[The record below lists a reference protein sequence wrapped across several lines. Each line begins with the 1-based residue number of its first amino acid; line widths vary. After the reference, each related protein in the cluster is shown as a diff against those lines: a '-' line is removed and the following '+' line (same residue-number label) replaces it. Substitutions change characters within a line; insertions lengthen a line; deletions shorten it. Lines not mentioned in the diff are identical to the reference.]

1 MTERQG
7 GLEMSV
13 IETLRGSIT
22 SVGFASG
29 HRFVIGDWRHSPIG
43 PFADIMWALPDGRRV
58 LLGEASAAAYIVSVY
73 PFDDVRDQAVTAE
86 RDGRDYAI
94 RSHGLE
100 LHLTIGLARLSL
112 PPRPRRF
119 TATVENWCAR
129 KLLDVRTYGTSPT
142 GVVEWYR
149 TRTAR
154 RVAAATASLNGA
166 DLGSLVPLERP
177 LNFGFTDPPRQPS
190 HVRLR
195 VDLQRRPSPDDS
207 KARRRCRPSGGR
219 RRRAYGR

>member
-1 MTERQG
+1 MEPYGT
-7 GLEMSV
+7 SV

-43 PFADIMWALPDGRRV
+43 PFADVMWARPDGKRI
-58 LLGEASAAAYIVSVY
+58 LLAEAGAAAFVSSVY
-73 PFDDVRDQAVTAE
+73 PFDEVRDDPVAAE
-86 RDGRDYAI
+86 CHGRSYTV
-94 RSHGLE
+94 RTGE
-100 LHLTIGLARLSL
+100 LQMDMKIGVARLSL
-112 PPRPRRF
+112 PPRPRWL

-129 KLLDVRTYGTSPT
+129 KLLDIRTYGTSPT

-154 RVAAATASLNGA
+154 RVVAATASLDGT
-166 DLGSLVPLERP
+166 DLGALAPLDRP
-177 LNFGFTDPPRQPS
+177 LDFGFTDPPRQPS

-195 VDLQRRPSPDDS
+195 VDLQRGSS
-207 KARRRCRPSGGR
+207 LARRPQ
-219 RRRAYGR
+219 A

>member
-1 MTERQG
+1 MEPSG
-7 GLEMSV
+7 NSV

-43 PFADIMWALPDGRRV
+43 PFADVMWARPDGKRI
-58 LLGEASAAAYIVSVY
+58 LLAEAGAAAFVNSVY
-73 PFDDVRDQAVTAE
+73 PFEEVRDEPVTTE
-86 RDGRDYAI
+86 RVGRSYTV
-94 RSHGLE
+94 RTGGLQ
-100 LHLTIGLARLSL
+100 LDMKIGIARFSL
-112 PPRPRRF
+112 PPRPRWL

-129 KLLDVRTYGTSPT
+129 KLLDVLTHGSSPT

-154 RVAAATASLNGA
+154 RVVAATASLDGTDPGA
-166 DLGSLVPLERP
+166 LAPLARP
-177 LNFGFTDPPRQPS
+177 LNFGLTDPPRQPS

-195 VDLQRRPSPDDS
+195 VDLQRSSSP
-207 KARRRCRPSGGR
+207 AMRLQT
-219 RRRAYGR
+219 

>member
-1 MTERQG
+1 MEPYGT
-7 GLEMSV
+7 SV

-29 HRFVIGDWRHSPIG
+29 HRFVIGDWRQSPIG
-43 PFADIMWALPDGRRV
+43 PFADVMWARPDGKRV
-58 LLGEASAAAYIVSVY
+58 LLGEAGAAAFVNSVY
-73 PFDDVRDQAVTAE
+73 PFDEVQDEPVTTE
-86 RDGRDYAI
+86 HDGRSYSV
-94 RSHGLE
+94 RSGGLQLGME
-100 LHLTIGLARLSL
+100 IGLATLSL
-112 PPRPRRF
+112 PPRPRWL

-154 RVAAATASLNGA
+154 RVIAATASLDST
-166 DLGSLVPLERP
+166 DLGELAPLDRP
-177 LNFGFTDPPRQPS
+177 LGFGLTDPPRQPS

-195 VDLQRRPSPDDS
+195 VDLQRPR
-207 KARRRCRPSGGR
+207 
-219 RRRAYGR
+219 